1 MATRPF
7 APRAAARTITLAE
20 AATQF
25 DTVVDAVSA
34 GEGDV
39 ILERDGTPKVAVI
52 SIEEYRDMVA
62 LREQEQQ
69 REARRAKALRW
80 LREFQESYDGRND
93 DLSEEDS
100 MDLAVRA
107 TREVR
112 AELWEERQERL
123 RKSGNAE
130 ASAK

>member
-69 REARRAKALRW
+69 RAERRAKALRW

-93 DLSEEDS
+93 DLSEEEIEAIADSVVRDSLDS
-100 MDLAVRA
+100 M
-107 TREVR
+107 
-112 AELWEERQERL
+112 AEKGAIRYTLDDDR
-123 RKSGNAE
+123 
-130 ASAK
+130 